1 MKRTVLSFVF
11 AVICAVAAKGQG
23 FLNLDFESAYNLPG
37 NPPVPDGTDVGATS
51 ALPDWTVYDGD
62 VVLSEINYV
71 SNYFYGEATS
81 IELEG
86 GILALGGTFSTEL
99 FIDSS
104 ISQTGMV
111 PVDAESLI
119 FDAEGP
125 DGLNHTVFHSG
136 FSITLGG
143 QTLAYTLLSQA
154 TGYSVYGANIPA
166 GLDGQVEGLTLACQG
181 AGSGLVVLDNIEFS
195 PTSVPEPS
203 KFTFIGLG
211 AVLFGLVRYRNGR
224 ARRWAVCRR
233 RGR

>member
-1 MKRTVLSFVF
+1 MKRTVLSFIF

-51 ALPDWTVYDGD
+51 ALPDWTAYDGD

-86 GILALGGTFSTEL
+86 GILALGGIFSTEL

-181 AGSGLVVLDNIEFS
+181 AGSGLVTLDNIEFS
-195 PTSVPEPS
+195 PMSVPEPS
-203 KFTFIGLG
+203 EFTFIGLG
-211 AVLFGLVRYRNGR
+211 AVLFGLVRYRGGR